1 MDSFLFML
9 HNFPSLPLKAQGF
22 FAFGLLAFF
31 VAFGLP
37 ALLRLTRSG
46 LLIWQRKAWSPSET
60 TAIQRRLRRLELLA
74 ELPLPPRSADA
85 FYREAEAVWH
95 RSKDDMVVTLAL
107 RVMNRLCRNQQA
119 LLAQ

>member
-9 HNFPSLPLKAQGF
+9 QNFPSLPLKAQGF
-22 FAFGLLAFF
+22 FAVGLVALL
-31 VAFGLP
+31 VAFGMP
-37 ALLRLTRSG
+37 PFRRLTKSAVHA
-46 LLIWQRKAWSPSET
+46 WQRKALSPSEI
-60 TAIQRRLRRLELLA
+60 TAIQHRLRRLELLA

-85 FYREAEAVWH
+85 LYREAELVWL
-95 RSKDDMVVTLAL
+95 RSKDTAVVNLAL